1 MSHFRVVWPDE
12 DCDFEDEDGG
22 VITAVV
28 PFTRPLTRR
37 HSAPMNM
44 LARAQALF
52 ANRSCPCCD
61 YPVVEPVELDD
72 AAINRAGLPIPGTS
86 TLVGFRCT
94 GCHAEWGV

>member
-12 DCDFEDEDGG
+12 ECQTEVEDGG

-28 PFTRPLTRR
+28 PFSLSEGRR
-37 HSAPMNM
+37 SFPRMNM
-44 LARAQALF
+44 VTRAQTLF
-52 ANRSCPCCD
+52 ANRACPHCQ
-61 YPVVEPVELDD
+61 YPVVEPLELND

-94 GCHAEWGV
+94 GCEAEWGV